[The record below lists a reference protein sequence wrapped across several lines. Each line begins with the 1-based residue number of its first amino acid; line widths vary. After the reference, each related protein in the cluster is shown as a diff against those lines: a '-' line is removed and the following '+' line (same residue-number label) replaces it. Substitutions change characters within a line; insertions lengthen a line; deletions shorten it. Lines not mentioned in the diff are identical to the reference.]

1 MGGGR
6 MEEGTEN
13 DPETDET
20 GGAGG
25 ASISVK
31 H

>member
-6 MEEGTEN
+6 MEEGTDN
-13 DPETDET
+13 DLETVEIVRE
-20 GGAGG
+20 GGDR
-25 ASISVK
+25 ISVK